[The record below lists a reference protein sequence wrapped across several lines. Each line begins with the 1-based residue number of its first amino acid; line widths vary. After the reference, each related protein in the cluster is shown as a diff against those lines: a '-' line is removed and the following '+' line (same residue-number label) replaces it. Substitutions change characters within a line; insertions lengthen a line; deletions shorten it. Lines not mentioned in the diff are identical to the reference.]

1 MTPLPDSPTS
11 LNSSRS
17 PRFVAQPAPIVFL
30 LCLMVGLAAVAWR
43 ANEGADAA
51 RVHARNAAQARGSA
65 VELQFG
71 QALTAAEVLGALAK
85 ESGFGISNFQ
95 KVALELLASRPG
107 LASLELQPGG
117 VISDIV
123 PRVGNE
129 RAIGSNV
136 LKDEA
141 QRPGAYAAIQRRALT
156 VTGPLTLYHGEPGIV
171 VRVPIFQRRHDG
183 RDNFWGF
190 VAVSMRLP
198 EALARAGVDELSTQ
212 GYNYVFYA
220 PSPAQ
225 QKAATIAAH
234 GSLSLQDAVQQPV
247 WAQNLEFRLAL
258 RPRSGWVNATKVA
271 FESLGVLMVSSLLC
285 LLVSLREKQRLT
297 AAGAARRQAQKDCGG
312 TEEGR
317 AAVQPEVT
325 LAELHN
331 RLEETA
337 RRANEVNEIAQTKL
351 KQAELSVRDLQTR
364 LDTTVRAAAEEAQA
378 RQTELDQMNLALAQ
392 AHQAIGELQSRLDVA
407 ASAEN
412 RTAAATQARLQLDQ
426 SIIADLQS
434 RLDAINQSAREA
446 AEASVP
452 KLKQTEAGNQ
462 ELRGRLL
469 VAEKAENRVTELS
482 DLLQKTQAELKQIQN
497 DSATKVGVSIASPVD
512 RAPSEPKEIKSGEP
526 VMSLVEPAA
535 ASSSSIV
542 VLAAPLGQSSAIRVE
557 KNLNAVPSEG
567 RGEHLP
573 VPPAA
578 TNSKAK
584 STAPP
589 MSNAALA
596 EATAI
601 TVVPAAKRKSARI
614 AKRKK
619 IRRDEQIDLF
629 EGRGEAAV
637 PPPDPVA
644 DVAEFKLAL
653 KPNEGKPASVHKLP
667 TSPPVNPAQLR
678 KAMNEI
684 LPLLADQDPGAK
696 DCLKANF
703 ATFRSAFSAD
713 GYEEFD
719 QFVNRGDF
727 ATALEH
733 LKKAAKKHG
742 IS

>member
-1 MTPLPDSPTS
+1 
-11 LNSSRS
+11 
-17 PRFVAQPAPIVFL
+17 
-30 LCLMVGLAAVAWR
+30 
-43 ANEGADAA
+43 
-51 RVHARNAAQARGSA
+51 
-65 VELQFG
+65 
-71 QALTAAEVLGALAK
+71 
-85 ESGFGISNFQ
+85 
-95 KVALELLASRPG
+95 
-107 LASLELQPGG
+107 
-117 VISDIV
+117 
-123 PRVGNE
+123 
-129 RAIGSNV
+129 
-136 LKDEA
+136 
-141 QRPGAYAAIQRRALT
+141 
-156 VTGPLTLYHGEPGIV
+156 
-171 VRVPIFQRRHDG
+171 
-183 RDNFWGF
+183 
-190 VAVSMRLP
+190 MRLP

-220 PSPAQ
+220 SSLAR
-225 QKAATIAAH
+225 QKAVTIAAH
-234 GSLSLQDAVQQPV
+234 GPSSLQDAVQQPV
-247 WAQNLEFRLAL
+247 RAQNLKFRLAL

-285 LLVSLREKQRLT
+285 LLASLWEKQRLT
-297 AAGAARRQAQKDCGG
+297 ADGATRRQAQKDCVG
-312 TEEGR
+312 TEEGTM
-317 AAVQPEVT
+317 AAQPEVT

-337 RRANEVNEIAQTKL
+337 HRADEVNEIAQTKL
-351 KQAELSVRDLQTR
+351 KQAELSMRDLQTR
-364 LDTTVRAAAEEAQA
+364 LDTTVRAAAEAAQA

-412 RTAAATQARLQLDQ
+412 RMAAATQARLQQDQ

-434 RLDAINQSAREA
+434 RLDATNQSAREA
-446 AEASVP
+446 EEASAA
-452 KLKQTEAGNQ
+452 K
-462 ELRGRLL
+462 
-469 VAEKAENRVTELS
+469 
-482 DLLQKTQAELKQIQN
+482 LKQIQN
-497 DSATKVGVSIASPVD
+497 DSAIKVGVSIASPVD
-512 RAPSEPKEIKSGEP
+512 RAPSEPKEIKSGES
-526 VMSLVEPAA
+526 VMSPVEPAA

-542 VLAAPLGQSSAIRVE
+542 VLAAPLGQSFATKVE

-578 TNSKAK
+578 TNSKAE

-596 EATAI
+596 EAAAI
-601 TVVPAAKRKSARI
+601 TAVPTAKRKSARI
-614 AKRKK
+614 AKHKK

-637 PPPDPVA
+637 PPPNPVA
-644 DVAEFKLAL
+644 DVAESKLAL

-696 DCLKANF
+696 DCLKANL

-719 QFVNRGDF
+719 QFVKRGDF